1 MILMEINDNWKNRKH
16 GLKCELCIW
25 FVFKEVETDKPLHL
39 GRCRKHAPTMKGWV
53 PVFGTDWCGDHRLD
67 ENKI

>member
-1 MILMEINDNWKNRKH
+1 MTDDNWKHRSI
-16 GLKCELCIW
+16 GMKCATCMW
-25 FVFKEVETDKPLHL
+25 FVAKEVTTEKPKHL
-39 GRCRKHAPTMKGWV
+39 GRCRKHAPTEKGWV

>member
-1 MILMEINDNWKNRKH
+1 MIDNWKNRSK
-16 GLKCELCIW
+16 GMICRTCIW
-25 FVFKEVETDKPLHL
+25 FVEKESSSDDPEEKAISF
-39 GRCRKHAPTMKGWV
+39 GRCRKHAPSINGFV